1 MAHLQ
6 PRFPEGG
13 ARPHRVRLTA
23 MRGFM
28 PDTESLTGEQVRAI
42 WADRFVAKGPG
53 HPFWLYTH
61 VPFCPQICTFC
72 QCSTSLKKSDRQVE
86 RYLDWLEGEIDHLA
100 DTACDGAVRF
110 QYVGGGTPNL
120 LSEPQLER
128 LLGTLNRRFTF
139 APGSRRTFEFL
150 PSGLRPETLP
160 LVRSFGFN
168 RLSCGVQSWSSET
181 LKAVNRSQA
190 GLDEIGR
197 TIQGAYELGF
207 DEVNLDLIHG
217 IGHETSGDFLAGLLE
232 VLARRPTT
240 VTIHHVI
247 PTATNPVFA
256 TVEEELAA
264 HANFETLEA
273 RLGAAVARR
282 FPDVQWVLRPNS
294 WVLVDRSFR
303 QSGSFSLWYYS
314 DNERIHIDML
324 SFGRFAHSNV
334 LGQVLYENL
343 SQADRYDPH
352 EASYRTFRKAPV
364 VDAALDLIT
373 DLVGDRRSDLA
384 PIRAR
389 HGAAALAPLEAALER
404 LRDEGR
410 VAVRD
415 GGWDAVET
423 DGVFIDPFWPI
434 LETAMQEMSASWTV
448 PLGKQADDAITIGS
462 GERVLLVFIERISP
476 DKRYFCELGRL
487 GIYYR
492 HPDPTRAPAEGDWIE
507 ALMGRFLDRVRPL
520 VERVPTISPRAATA
534 HLRRELAA
542 ADRTA

>member
-1 MAHLQ
+1 
-6 PRFPEGG
+6 
-13 ARPHRVRLTA
+13 

-42 WADRFVAKGPG
+42 WADRFDDKGPG

-61 VPFCPQICTFC
+61 IPFCPQICTFC
-72 QCSTSLKKSDRQVE
+72 QCSTSLKRSDRQVE
-86 RYLDWLEGEIDHLA
+86 HYLQWLEGEIDFLA
-100 DTACDGAVRF
+100 ETARDGVVKY
-110 QYVGGGTPNL
+110 QYIGGGTPNL
-120 LSEPQLER
+120 LSEPQLEW
-128 LLGTLNRRFTF
+128 LLGKLNRHFAF

-160 LVRSFGFN
+160 LVRAFGFN
-168 RLSCGVQSWSSET
+168 RLSCGVQSWSSAT

-197 TIQGAYELGF
+197 TIQGAYDLGF

-217 IGHETSGDFLAGLLE
+217 IGQETSGDFLEGLLQ

-264 HANFETLEA
+264 HASFETLEQ
-273 RLGAAVARR
+273 RLGEAVAQR
-282 FPDVQWVLRPNS
+282 FPHVQWVLRPNS
-294 WVLVDRSFR
+294 WILVDRSFWK
-303 QSGSFSLWYYS
+303 GESFSHWYYS

-343 SQADRYDPH
+343 SQAERYDAR
-352 EASYRTFRKAPV
+352 EASYKTFRKTPV

-389 HGAAALAPLEAALER
+389 YGAAALGPLESALEQ
-404 LRDEGR
+404 LRGEGR
-410 VAVRD
+410 VAERD
-415 GGWDAVET
+415 GAWEAVAT

-434 LETAMQEMSASWTV
+434 LETAMQAMSESWTL
-448 PLGKQADDAITIGS
+448 PLGKQAENAIPIGS
-462 GERVLLVFIERISP
+462 GDRVLLVFIEKISP
-476 DKRYFCELGRL
+476 DKRYFCQLGRL

-492 HPDPTRAPAEGDWIE
+492 HADPTQAGAAGDWID
-507 ALMGRFLDRVRPL
+507 ALMREFLERVRPL
-520 VERVPTISPRAATA
+520 VARVPTISPRAATA
-534 HLRRELAA
+534 QLRRELAA
-542 ADRTA
+542 VASTA

>member
-6 PRFPEGG
+6 PTISGGG
-13 ARPHRVRLTA
+13 ARPHHVRLTA

-28 PDTESLTGEQVRAI
+28 PDTESLTGEEVRAL
-42 WADRFVAKGPG
+42 WAERFREKGPG
-53 HPFWLYTH
+53 HAFWLYTH
-61 VPFCPQICTFC
+61 IPFCPQICTFC
-72 QCSTSLKKSDRQVE
+72 QCSTSLRKSDRQVE
-86 RYLDWLEGEIDHLA
+86 QYLQWLEGEIDFLA
-100 DTACDGAVRF
+100 ETARDGIVKF
-110 QYVGGGTPNL
+110 QYIGGGTPNL

-128 LLGTLNRRFTF
+128 LLGTLNRAFTF
-139 APGSRRTFEFL
+139 DPASRRTFEFL

-160 LVRSFGFN
+160 LVRAYGFN

-197 TIQGAYELGF
+197 TIAGAYDLGF

-217 IGHETSGDFLAGLLE
+217 IGQESGDDFLEGLLQ

-256 TVEEELAA
+256 SVEEELAA
-264 HANFETLEA
+264 HAVFEGLEQ

-294 WVLVDRSFR
+294 WILVDRGFR
-303 QSGSFSLWYYS
+303 RSDSFSPWYYS

-334 LGQVLYENL
+334 LGQALYENL
-343 SQADRYDPH
+343 SHAERYDPR

-389 HGAAALAPLEAALER
+389 HGAEAFRPLEAALEK
-404 LRDEGR
+404 LREEGA
-410 VAVRD
+410 VAERD
-415 GGWDAVET
+415 GVWEAVAT
-423 DGVFIDPFWPI
+423 DGVFIDPVWPI
-434 LETAMQEMSASWTV
+434 LETAMQEMSVAWSA
-448 PLGKQADDAITIGS
+448 PLGKQADEAIPIGT
-462 GERVLLVFIERISP
+462 GDRVLLVFIEKISP

-492 HPDPTRAPAEGDWIE
+492 HPDPTRVEADGRWIE
-507 ALMGRFLDRVRPL
+507 DLMGGFLDRVRGL
-520 VERVPTISPRAATA
+520 VARVPTISPRAATA
-534 HLRRELAA
+534 QLRRELAA
-542 ADRTA
+542 SAGAA